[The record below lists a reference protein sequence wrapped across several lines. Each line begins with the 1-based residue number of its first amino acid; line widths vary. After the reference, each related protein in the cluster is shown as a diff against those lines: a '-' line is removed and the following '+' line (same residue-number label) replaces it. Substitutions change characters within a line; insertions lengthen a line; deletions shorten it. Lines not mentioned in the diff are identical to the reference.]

1 MQETKVLN
9 LVKKLTNFD
18 YIKFLGFD
26 LSESLYSYLKDKTF
40 TNSEEYQKLLTDF
53 FISYN
58 AKYPQQEAE
67 LLFLDIWQYCELLV
81 YENEIKL
88 LNVKKT
94 KQSTKLKNRAKYLP
108 TVVLSRENAQ
118 SNGKDRWRGFTMLL
132 ANGLLKEIEEYYTKK
147 NALVSFSIQNNLNPT
162 IDDSGEEVKPLIEK
176 DIWRDLESQN
186 ILVSGYRVGWI
197 KNTFAFNLLKKA
209 LPNYIDF
216 RSYNHSLNAPLLPN
230 GFMPGAEC
238 IMMNIP
244 TVGGVSAQTDGC
256 GRIHPEHELFKNLN
270 RPGGP
275 CTIQFRGLNHNGTFV
290 KGILVPDERCLSEE
304 GVPQIWLDW
313 KQVKGLKKKEAA
325 KLNQENKVITT
336 RFDIG
341 ILQAWD
347 RPRKLKLSFQQ
358 LQLINTNE
366 RTIEIVKQWVDEAY
380 NKLLKNGIESLFSS
394 IASRDEKVNLTLKIC
409 AAIKQKV
416 PEFTPLQIPYIR
428 NLLVERLQKTA
439 YFIAQGA
446 GKYTKQYVVAIDA
459 GVPEGTCV
467 LNGFKVGEDVLM
479 YRFPTILPQ
488 ALVKLKVT
496 KPLKHHLI
504 NKKVL
509 RETIFLNPKDITD
522 KSQGDSDGDIV
533 GITNDPRAIEL
544 YNYKLDENRVY
555 LVEPES
561 NKMELSEE
569 SGIDYIRSDPMGPV
583 GRMCIYQ
590 AQMFAIGNLRAA
602 IALSLPYQESVDAGK
617 NIVNYSNFTLAENLE
632 NWQLEN
638 NRYKFLQRLTYSQ
651 EDMQEAVMSY
661 VKSCMEDVGID
672 TEKRINVLGWRYKN
686 KRINVANWQT
696 TEERTGWS
704 GGNLVHVCHDYARE
718 VWLNNYKSIFPQ
730 SLLNKDN
737 HDELDEQYNVDI
749 SKIIQKYLQLSYNFQ
764 PLNIDFKTYKRTLYQ
779 KSGFSKFNQEFYNLN
794 QNQNLDPE
802 YKTNQINLLFIELN
816 NNLAKLT
823 VEELECIWRLELT
836 DIYEHLDDNNIVYYS
851 SEPNGNR
858 KNKPNTAFRAISFP
872 NSPIL
877 TYLGIKTTSI
887 CNYLTQENSF
897 KTDVI
902 IDEILEKE
910 NPYKALV
917 DAIYLLTDHGE
928 KMKDLNNEPIELHE
942 CSHCKSILSDA
953 LVTKIRLRKTGEEYT
968 LIKNLCKALNN

>member
-1 MQETKVLN
+1 MQENKILN
-9 LVKKLTNFD
+9 LIKKFTNFD
-18 YIKFLGFD
+18 FIKFLGID
-26 LSESLYSYLKDKTF
+26 LSQNLHDFLKDKNY
-40 TNSEEYQKLLTDF
+40 TNTNEFQKLLIEF
-53 FISYN
+53 FQKFN
-58 AKYPQQEAE
+58 AKYPEQEAE
-67 LLFLDIWQYCELLV
+67 LLFFDLWQYAELLA
-81 YENEIKL
+81 YENELKV
-88 LNVKKT
+88 LNVKKV

-132 ANGLLKEIEEYYTKK
+132 ANGLLKEIEEHYTKK
-147 NALVSFSIQNNLNPT
+147 NALISFSIQNNLNPV
-162 IDDSGEEVKPLIEK
+162 INDSGEEVKPFIEK
-176 DIWRDLESQN
+176 DIWKSLESQN
-186 ILVSGYRVGWI
+186 ILVSGYRVAWL
-197 KNTFAFNLLKKA
+197 KNTYAFNLLKKA

-230 GFMPGAEC
+230 GFLPGADC

-244 TVGGVSAQTDGC
+244 TIGEVSAKTDGC

-270 RPGGP
+270 RPGGA

-290 KGILVPDERCLSEE
+290 KGILVPDERCISKE
-304 GVPQIWLDW
+304 GLPEIWLDW
-313 KQVKGLKKKEAA
+313 KQVKGFKKKEAA
-325 KLNQENKVITT
+325 KLNAENKVISTK
-336 RFDIG
+336 FDIG

-358 LQLINTNE
+358 LQLIDTNE
-366 RTIEIVKQWVDEAY
+366 KTIEIVKQWVDEAY
-380 NKLLKNGIESLFSS
+380 DKLLKNGIESLFSA
-394 IASRDEKVNLTLKIC
+394 IASKDEKVNLTLKIC

-416 PEFTPLQIPYIR
+416 PEFSPLQIPYIR
-428 NLLVERLQKTA
+428 NLLIERLQKTA
-439 YFIAQGA
+439 YFLAQGA

-467 LNGFKVGEDVLM
+467 LNGFKVGEEVLM

-504 NKKVL
+504 NKKIL

-533 GITNDPRAIEL
+533 GITNDSRAIEL
-544 YNYKLDENRVY
+544 YNHKLDENRVY

-569 SGIDYIRSDPMGPV
+569 AGIEYIRSDPMGPV

-638 NRYKFLQRLTYSQ
+638 NRYKFTERLTYSQ
-651 EDMQEAVMSY
+651 EDMQEAVLGY
-661 VKSCMEDVGID
+661 VKSCMNDAGID

-686 KRINVANWQT
+686 KRINVAKWET
-696 TEERTGWS
+696 TEQRTNWA
-704 GGNLVHVCHDYARE
+704 GGNLVHICHDYARE
-718 VWLNNYKSIFPQ
+718 VWLNKYKALFPESLINKEENEDFVSVNSIDV
-730 SLLNKDN
+730 S
-737 HDELDEQYNVDI
+737 DI
-749 SKIIQKYLQLSYNFQ
+749 IAKYLKLSFDFK

-779 KSGFSKFNQEFYNLN
+779 KSGFAKFNQEFYNLN
-794 QNQNLDPE
+794 QNQNIDPE

-816 NNLAKLT
+816 NNLSKLT
-823 VEELECIWRLELT
+823 IEELECIWRLELT
-836 DIYEHLDDNNIVYYS
+836 DIYEHSDENNLTYYS
-851 SEPNGNR
+851 SEPNGFR

-877 TYLGIKTTSI
+877 NFLGIKTTSI

-897 KTDVI
+897 KIDLI
-902 IDEILEKE
+902 IDELLEKE
-910 NPYKALV
+910 NPYKSLV
-917 DAIYLLTDHGE
+917 DAFYLLTDHGE
-928 KMKDLNNEPIELHE
+928 KMKDLNNEPIELHQ
-942 CSHCKSILSDA
+942 CAHCKSILSDT
-953 LVTKIRLRKTGEEYT
+953 LVTKIRLRKTTEEYT
-968 LIKNLCKALNN
+968 LIKNLCKVLNN